1 MSQQEPIEKTLEI
14 TNKYGLHA
22 RASTRL
28 SQVAQGFKST
38 VKLSL
43 VSDPEAREVDV
54 KSVLG
59 ILSMGAEHGETVRIV
74 VEGEDAPRAL
84 EAIVD
89 IFERKFDE
97 E

>member
-1 MSQQEPIEKTLEI
+1 MSRIEKTLEI

-28 SQVAQGFKST
+28 SQVAQEFSSSVHLK
-38 VKLSL
+38 L
-43 VSDPEAREVDV
+43 VSDQDGQTVDV

-59 ILSMGAEHGETVRIV
+59 ILSMGAESGESVHIT
-74 VEGEDAPRAL
+74 VEGDDADKAMA
-84 EAIVD
+84 AIED